1 MDEPYYIAFWSDVL
15 DCWVVC
21 HRLAGTP
28 QLAVDVEAL
37 FSGEKATRALAH
49 MMNLEHYR
57 KRGEEAAYR
66 KLLGHRV

>member
-1 MDEPYYIAFWSDVL
+1 MNEPYYIAFWSDVL

-37 FSGEKATRALAH
+37 FGDETSTRKLAH
-49 MMNLEHYR
+49 EMNLEHYR
-57 KRGEEAAYR
+57 ALGQEREYR